1 LKHLRLV
8 SLSKSICVIG
18 IFAIAG
24 VGCSGSQVPGADGTG
39 GATGGGGSAVTGGS
53 GGASG
58 TGGLTGSAGTSG
70 SAGTTG
76 TGGSNGGAGSR
87 GTGGTTG
94 AGGTAGSP
102 GVAGATGAAGAR
114 VGDAGALT
122 ASYFIGADITNEETQ
137 PAATRANLLTLM
149 KAHGFNYVR
158 LRTFV
163 DPRAA
168 DGYDK
173 TNGFDD
179 IAHTVAFGKQVK
191 DAGMGLLVD
200 FHYSDNWADPG
211 KQCVPVA
218 WQTFTTIGQMATAV
232 HDYTKDA
239 ITQLIA
245 GGARPDMVQIGNEAT
260 PGILIHLC
268 DAGGRPRAGTAG
280 YNPVN
285 GAIYLYS
292 STDGGAPPAGGPPAG
307 GWTNLAMLLNA
318 GVQGVK
324 EVDTGITIALHLD
337 RGNDL
342 ASSRNYIMNAMT
354 RNVPFDVFAE
364 SCYTNVQ
371 GQPADWQATFT
382 ALATAFPTLKF
393 MIAEYGTN
401 QRAANDVI
409 FNLPGQRGIGTFNW
423 QPNNLWTRSGAS
435 YTVQATMSVYDQMMT
450 DYASRL

>member
-1 LKHLRLV
+1 MKYGYVLSLV
-8 SLSKSICVIG
+8 LTAV
-18 IFAIAG
+18 
-24 VGCSGSQVPGADGTG
+24 VWGCSASE
-39 GATGGGGSAVTGGS
+39 TGGGSGS
-53 GGASG
+53 GGAIG
-58 TGGLTGSAGTSG
+58 TGGT
-70 SAGTTG
+70 TTG
-76 TGGSNGGAGSR
+76 TGGST

-94 AGGTAGSP
+94 MGGAGGAGP
-102 GVAGATGAAGAR
+102 GGASSGGSVGSGGAITGAGGRVSGATGGTGGSTVGIGGSAGSTPL
-114 VGDAGALT
+114 G
-122 ASYFIGADITNEETQ
+122 ASYYIGADITDQETQ
-137 PAATRANLLTLM
+137 SDAARANLLTLM

-218 WQTFTTIGQMATAV
+218 WQSLTTIADLATAV

-239 ITQLIA
+239 ITKLIA
-245 GGARPDMVQIGNEAT
+245 GGARPDMVQIGNEST

-268 DAGGRPRAGTAG
+268 DAAGHPRAGIAG
-280 YNPVN
+280 YNAVN
-285 GAIYLYS
+285 GALYLYS
-292 STDGGAPPAGGPPAG
+292 STDVGPPPAGGPPAG
-307 GWTNLAMLLNA
+307 GWANLGMLLNA
-318 GVQGVK
+318 GVKGVK
-324 EVDTGITIALHLD
+324 DVDTGIKISLHLD

-342 ASSRNYIMNAMT
+342 ASSRNFIQNAMT
-354 RNVPFDVFAE
+354 RGVPFDVFGE
-364 SCYTNVQ
+364 SCYTVTQ

-382 ALATAFPTLKF
+382 ALATAFPTLTF
-393 MIAEYGTN
+393 MIAEYSGA
-401 QRAANDVI
+401 QRAANDVM
-409 FNLPGQRGIGTFNW
+409 FNLPAQRGLGTFNW
-423 QPNNLWTRSGAS
+423 QPTTLWTRSGTT
-435 YTVQATMSVYDQMMT
+435 YTAVQANMAIYDLMKI